1 MTPHFDPNFDPFLAM
16 QQAVD
21 IVLTSQHEHNKV
33 AACLYKDTRVC
44 AHTNEWPMMILER
57 LGHETRIGDSSG
69 TIHAEINCLLR
80 FPIASHGAAIAITDP
95 CCPNCAKAITECGI
109 TQVYIDHKGFEK
121 DFAARRGREFEAMS
135 LSIMAQAGIEI
146 YKLNRKLRVIE
157 PIHPPHPT
165 AIFPEQNPIEVKNI
179 ASASMSEFKKLIES
193 VKPKHESWG
202 AALARNREGKF
213 FSLVASTHLA
223 VGFAEQILDEPTSAA
238 SRKYS
243 YFMTPLNRLICGA
256 IKHGLSILDD
266 YIFLTQ
272 LPTPR
277 EMVNAVGAGIPSL
290 WIQNIDKSSKES
302 SAYARDLLLAHN
314 ILQFKPAERMSAK
327 NSAPPGDE

>member
-1 MTPHFDPNFDPFLAM
+1 MNPHFDPFLAM

-33 AACLYKDTRVC
+33 AACLYKDMHVC
-44 AHTNEWPMMILER
+44 AHTNEWPMIILER
-57 LGHETRIGDSSG
+57 LGHEVRIGDSSG

-80 FPIASHGAAIAITDP
+80 FPIASQGAAIAITDP

-121 DFAARRGREFEAMS
+121 DFATRRGQEFQDMS

-146 YKLNRKLRVIE
+146 YKLNRKLRAIE
-157 PIHPPHPT
+157 PIHPPHAT
-165 AIFPEQNPIEVKNI
+165 AISPEQNPIEVKKI
-179 ASASMSEFKKLIES
+179 PMASCTEFKKIIAA
-193 VKPKHESWG
+193 VRPKHESWG
-202 AALARNREGKF
+202 AALARNRDGDI

-223 VGFAEQILDEPTSAA
+223 VGFAEQILQEKTSVA
-238 SRKYS
+238 SQKYS
-243 YFMTPLNRLICGA
+243 YLMTPLNRLICGA

-266 YIFLTQ
+266 YIFLAQ

-290 WIQNIDKSSKES
+290 WIENMDKSSKET
-302 SAYARDLLLAHN
+302 SAAARDILITHN
-314 ILQFKPAERMSAK
+314 ILQFRPWNR
-327 NSAPPGDE
+327 